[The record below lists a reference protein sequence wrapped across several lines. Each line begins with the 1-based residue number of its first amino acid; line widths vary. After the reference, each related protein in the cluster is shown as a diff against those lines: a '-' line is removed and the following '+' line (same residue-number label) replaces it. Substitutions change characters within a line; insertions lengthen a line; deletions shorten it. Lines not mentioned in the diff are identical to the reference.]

1 MTAMAE
7 SDTKELRLATAGG
20 YTTRTIL
27 CTPVRKATASEI
39 PVIDISPI
47 FSQDLAARHAVAR
60 EIHKAA
66 HNNGFFYIKH
76 HGIPAEV
83 IRQAY
88 SACLSF
94 FRQDMEI
101 KTRTNA
107 SKPDSFKN
115 GFRGP
120 DTQSLNAN
128 EGIDIRESYA
138 IRYDPIM
145 DPSVTKPSKVPAEAA
160 QHYAPGGHPWE
171 HTNILPGFKTAMVS
185 YFQECLSLARTLTRA
200 FALSLNLT
208 EDFFDDKVKY
218 PEASFGINYY
228 PPLKMDPKR
237 QGSEDTA
244 AQLSIGS
251 HTDWQLFTIL
261 WQDNSG
267 GLQVLTRDGQWIH
280 APPLEGTLVVNVAD
294 YMQRMTNDKYV
305 SAVHR
310 ARNVSGGERV
320 SIPFFWGFGLDE
332 SCGVLDCCLEGGERK
347 YKEIKCLDW
356 LELRT
361 SYMIDVGKAGKT

>member
-39 PVIDISPI
+39 PIIDISPI
-47 FSQDLAARHAVAR
+47 FSQDLAARQTIAR

-83 IRQAY
+83 IHQAY

-94 FRQDMEI
+94 FRQDMET

-107 SKPDSFKN
+107 NEPGSFNN

-120 DTQSLNAN
+120 NTQNFNAN
-128 EGIDIRESYA
+128 EGIDIVESYA
-138 IRYDPIM
+138 VGYDPEM
-145 DPSVTKPSKVPAEAA
+145 DPSVTNPSDVPAEAA

-171 HTNILPGFKTAMVS
+171 YTDNLPDFKNAMAS
-185 YFQECLSLARTLTRA
+185 YFRKCLNLARTLTRA
-200 FALSLNLT
+200 FALSLDLA
-208 EDFFDDKVKY
+208 EDFFDDKVKF
-218 PEASFGINYY
+218 PEASLTLNYY
-228 PPLKMDPKR
+228 PPLEMEHQM
-237 QGSEDTA
+237 QGTEDSPA
-244 AQLSIGS
+244 RVSIGS

-261 WQDNSG
+261 WQDNAG
-267 GLQVLTRDGQWIH
+267 GLQVLTPDGQWIQ
-280 APPLEGTLVVNVAD
+280 APPLDGTLVVNVAD

-310 ARNVSGGERV
+310 ARNVSGRERV
-320 SIPFFWGFGLDE
+320 SIPFFWGFGLNE
-332 SCGVLDCCLEGGERK
+332 SCGVLDSCLDGGEKK
-347 YKEIKCLDW
+347 YEEIKCLEW
-356 LELRT
+356 LDLRS
-361 SYMIDVGKAGKT
+361 SYVLDIEKDREA